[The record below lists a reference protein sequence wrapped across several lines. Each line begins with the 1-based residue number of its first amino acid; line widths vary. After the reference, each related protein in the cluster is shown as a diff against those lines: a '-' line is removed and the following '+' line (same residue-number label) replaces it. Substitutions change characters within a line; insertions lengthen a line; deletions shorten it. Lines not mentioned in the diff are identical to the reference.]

1 MKTARRGMALVWAI
15 AVLACLGVWAWSSW
29 FQVSNARKVLERVY
43 ARRLVD
49 ITANSAFEEAL
60 ARFESHI
67 QPFPVPAHGVT
78 RNLQDGLGGEQ
89 TIEPTQLQ
97 ADAKPEGITVG
108 AVKVRSGKWVLDEP
122 QHPPAGPVK
131 ISEIGIVE
139 LEVDI
144 KVMLGSTALNR
155 RVTARRYAWAAPPAS
170 GGTQCR
176 VAVQSYNVVY
186 QIKEI

>member
-1 MKTARRGMALVWAI
+1 MALGVVLAI
-15 AVLACLGVWAWSSW
+15 LAVLAVFGWLGS
-29 FQVSNARKVLERVY
+29 FQVSNARKTLERVY

-60 ARFESHI
+60 ARFESRI
-67 QPFPVPAHGVT
+67 TPFNVPGHGEV
-78 RNLQDGLGGEQ
+78 RNLQDKLPGDQ
-89 TIEPTQLQ
+89 TIDPSQLQ
-97 ADAKPEGITVG
+97 ADAKPEGIVVG
-108 AVKVRSGKWVLDEP
+108 PVKIRSGKWVLDEP
-122 QHPPAGPVK
+122 PHPPLGPVK
-131 ISEIGIVE
+131 ISEIGIIE

-144 KVMLGSTALNR
+144 KVQLGSTSMNR